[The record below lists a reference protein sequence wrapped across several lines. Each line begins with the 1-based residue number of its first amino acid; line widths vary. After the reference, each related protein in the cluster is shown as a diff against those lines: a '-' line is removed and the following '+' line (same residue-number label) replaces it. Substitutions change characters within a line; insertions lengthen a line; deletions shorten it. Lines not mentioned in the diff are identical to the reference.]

1 MASSQ
6 NYYKV
11 LQVETNA
18 DLDTIKQAYR
28 KKIRIY
34 HPDQFAAELS
44 QIKQSGNAPAVKKL
58 EQKIH
63 NAKQMTQKINEA
75 YAVLSDETDRVA
87 YDRYLSNERQR
98 QYQDEIRQQRMRH
111 RGVGRRTVKSRPHSQ
126 NPFFRKNPNRDERV
140 PWALLLGMIT
150 IFVVASIT
158 FSNMINRMYS
168 PFTTYIPRDSASQGS
183 IAVIDLQATSN
194 AEQATYIARRTIVFE
209 PSATPRSSSDNEI
222 LGDRYMSFDLFP
234 RAIIAYSDAILA
246 DSDNALIYVKRAIAY
261 TGLYEDGDSDAL
273 SLALADYSEAINL
286 DGNLADAY
294 LSRGILYY
302 ELWLV
307 QGNFAEEARS
317 DLEQYL
323 ALAPQSNPETV
334 QNILAE
340 LP

>member
-34 HPDQFAAELS
+34 HPDQFAAQLS
-44 QIKQSGNAPAVKKL
+44 QIKQSANVPAIKKL

-111 RGVGRRTVKSRPHSQ
+111 RDIGRRTVKSRPHSQ
-126 NPFFRKNPNRDERV
+126 NPFFRQKPNQGERV
-140 PWALLLGMIT
+140 PWVLLIGMIT

-168 PFTTYIPRDSASQGS
+168 PFTTYIPRHPTSRGS
-183 IAVIDLQATSN
+183 IRVVDLQATSN
-194 AEQATYIARRTIVFE
+194 AEQATYVARRTVVFE
-209 PSATPRSSSDNEI
+209 PTATPRSSSDNEI
-222 LGDRYMSFDLFP
+222 LGDRYMSFDLFA
-234 RAIIAYSDAILA
+234 RAIIAYSDAIII

-261 TGLYEDGDSDAL
+261 TGLYQDGDAIN
-273 SLALADYSEAINL
+273 LAIADYSEAINL
-286 DGNLADAY
+286 DSNLANAY
-294 LSRGILYY
+294 LSRGMLYY
-302 ELWLV
+302 ELWLA
-307 QGNFAEEARS
+307 QDNFAEEVRA

-323 ALAPQSNPETV
+323 ALAPQSNSETI
-334 QNILAE
+334 QNILDD